1 MPRTRTMVA
10 RSLLGPAALALLCL
24 APLAGPAAAQ
34 GFQGPQGPQDR
45 QNRWDWNGGRDDDRR
60 AYDLAGPGVGLL
72 VPELRDTR
80 RGKAFVLRLTGNN
93 LLDSCSQQLEQDFA
107 GDDAATMMANN
118 RAYNVDFMELERE
131 CSSPRWSLTLRAV
144 F

>member
-1 MPRTRTMVA
+1 MLSFVYNVGVTQDIPA
-10 RSLLGPAALALLCL
+10 WKASFGASYQKQGPAYQHNS
-24 APLAGPAAAQ
+24 PGEMQ
-34 GFQGPQGPQDR
+34 TTTY
-45 QNRWDWNGGRDDDRR
+45 GGNLEIFLEKR
-60 AYDLAGPGVGLL
+60 L
-72 VPELRDTR
+72 
-80 RGKAFVLRLTGNN
+80 GKAFVLRLTGNN

-107 GDDAATMMANN
+107 GDDAAEMMANN